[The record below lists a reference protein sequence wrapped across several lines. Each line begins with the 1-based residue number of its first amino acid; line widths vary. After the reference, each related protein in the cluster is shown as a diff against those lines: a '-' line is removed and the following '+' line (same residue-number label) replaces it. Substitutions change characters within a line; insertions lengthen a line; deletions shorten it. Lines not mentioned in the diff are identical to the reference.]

1 MAEVDTGPRQAEP
14 TGPPNG
20 PPNGRAL
27 PSTPGVPESDRVL
40 SLPLW
45 PLALL
50 AALLPAIAALL
61 ALWLAVRAGLV
72 PACNPF
78 IDGCVS
84 ISRAARHDLPNHVF
98 RALMLPAAT
107 LQGLVWLLAARWLR
121 AGLGSTAGLRA
132 LAPLG
137 LAAAVA
143 LVLYGSFLGT
153 EGPIYRG
160 LRQYGTVVYFGFT
173 CLCMLLAGDAMM
185 RLAANRRLA
194 LPRALPP
201 ALAVL
206 AALLVA
212 LGLVNAL
219 VAALFGEALKARI
232 ENVTEWWGALVF
244 VFGFAALAAAWWRL
258 GLRVTLGPPP
268 R

>member
-1 MAEVDTGPRQAEP
+1 MADIDNGPRQAE
-14 TGPPNG
+14 TAHPPSR
-20 PPNGRAL
+20 PPSGQAWRSA
-27 PSTPGVPESDRVL
+27 PEVPDRDRLL

-50 AALLPAIAALL
+50 AALLPAAAALL
-61 ALWLAVRAGLV
+61 ALWLAARAGTV

-84 ISRAARHDLPNHVF
+84 ISRAARHDLPNHLF

-107 LQGLVWLLAARWLR
+107 LQGLVWLLTARWLR
-121 AGLGSTAGLRA
+121 AGLGSTRGLRA

-143 LVLYGSFLGT
+143 LVLYASFLGT
-153 EGPIYRG
+153 EGPIYRA

-173 CLCMLLAGDAMM
+173 CLCLLLAGDAMM
-185 RLAANRRLA
+185 RLAASRRVV
-194 LPRALPP
+194 LPRTLP
-201 ALAVL
+201 AAFTVL

-219 VAALFGEALKARI
+219 VAALFDDTVKARI

-244 VFGFAALAAAWWRL
+244 VLGFAALASIWRRL
-258 GLRVTLGPPP
+258 DLRVTIAPP

>member
-1 MAEVDTGPRQAEP
+1 
-14 TGPPNG
+14 
-20 PPNGRAL
+20 
-27 PSTPGVPESDRVL
+27 VL
-40 SLPLW
+40 KNEAPASLPLW

-50 AALLPAIAALL
+50 AALLPAAAALL
-61 ALWLAVRAGLV
+61 ALWLAVRAGAV

-78 IDGCVS
+78 VDGCVS

-107 LQGLVWLLAARWLR
+107 LQGLVWLLTARWLR
-121 AGLGSTAGLRA
+121 AGLGPTGGLRA

-143 LVLYGSFLGT
+143 LVLYASFLGT
-153 EGPIYRG
+153 EGTVYRW

-173 CLCMLLAGDAMM
+173 CLCLLLAGDGMM
-185 RLAANRRLA
+185 RLAASRRLA

-201 ALAVL
+201 ALAAL
-206 AALLVA
+206 AILLVA
-212 LGLVNAL
+212 LGLVNAI
-219 VAALFGEALKARI
+219 VAALFGEPLKGRI

-244 VFGFAALAAAWWRL
+244 VLGFGALAAIWRRL
-258 GLRVTLGPPP
+258 GLRVTIAPPLG
-268 R
+268 